1 MPGAPPVPGS
11 AGLDLGARS
20 VYVIDAMRTLPAF
33 LLVLAFSL
41 VAAGP
46 HAADS
51 KEEVRRKAVVAKVG
65 QREITA
71 GELEDRLAQ
80 VPRFQLSEFGGTA
93 DEIRRKF
100 LTDIVLKDALLAQA
114 ASDRK
119 LTSEMPTEG
128 RISRALSGA
137 TLRKVK
143 ADAGD
148 PGQISPEEV
157 RAYYDNNKARFD
169 TSERVLVHRIL
180 CKTLAE
186 AGVVIEAFKKDPT
199 PRVFAELA
207 REHSQDHTSGM
218 RGGNLG
224 FATADGKSNEAGV
237 VVDPAV
243 MKAAFAVKDGELVQ
257 QPVPEAGMFAVVW
270 RKGTVAASHR
280 NFEEVISQIRETM
293 WKDKLET
300 ARKKLIEDLREKNVK
315 EVNEPL
321 LRTIDVSRADGAI
334 TPRKRPGQVPP
345 LGAPIPDNKK

>member
-1 MPGAPPVPGS
+1 
-11 AGLDLGARS
+11 
-20 VYVIDAMRTLPAF
+20 MRKLSSC
-33 LLVLAFSL
+33 LIVLALSL
-41 VAAGP
+41 TAADP
-46 HAADS
+46 HAEDS
-51 KEEVRRKAVVAKVG
+51 KEQVRRKAVVAKVG
-65 QREITA
+65 AREITA

-80 VPRFQLSEFGGTA
+80 VPRFQLTEFGANAG
-93 DEIRRKF
+93 DIRRKF
-100 LTDIVLKDALLAQA
+100 LTDIVVKDALLAQA
-114 ASDRK
+114 AEDKK
-119 LTSEMPTEG
+119 LTHELPTEG

-148 PGQISPEEV
+148 PGQISPEDV
-157 RAYYDNNKARFD
+157 RAYYDNNKGRFD
-169 TSERVLVHRIL
+169 TPERVLVHRIL

-186 AGVVIEAFKKDPT
+186 AGTVIEAFKKEPT
-199 PRVFAELA
+199 PKSFADLA
-207 REHSQDHTSGM
+207 RDHSQDHASGM

-224 FATADGKSNEAGV
+224 FVTPDGKSNEAGV

-243 MKAAFAVKDGELVQ
+243 VKAAFGVKDGELVP
-257 QPVPEAGMFAVVW
+257 QPVPEAEMFAVVW

-280 NFEEVISQIRETM
+280 NFEEVVSQIRETIY
-293 WKDKLET
+293 KDKLEV

-345 LGAPIPDNKK
+345 LGAPIPEKKQ